1 MNIIELIPEGKANA
15 INRADLLSKCQMYG
29 LATNDRQMRRL
40 IEEAR
45 RKFCILNLSDGKG
58 YFKPTKD
65 DLPELRHYVAQE
77 MDRTLTIL
85 KNLKMA
91 KNMLADMEVGRI

>member
-15 INRADLLSKCQMYG
+15 INRAQLLSKCQMYG

-58 YFKPTKD
+58 YFMPTKD
-65 DLPELRHYVAQE
+65 DLPELVNYIAQE
-77 MDRTLTIL
+77 HDRSMSIL
-85 KNLKMA
+85 CNLKVA
-91 KNMLADMEVGRI
+91 RNLLEDMECDRL

>member
-29 LATNDRQMRRL
+29 IATNDRQMRRL

-45 RKFCILNLSDGKG
+45 KECAVLNMQDGSG
-58 YFKPTKD
+58 YFRPTKD
-65 DLPELRHYVAQE
+65 DLPELRHYILQE
-77 MDRTLTIL
+77 KDRSLTIL
-85 KNLKMA
+85 SNLKMA